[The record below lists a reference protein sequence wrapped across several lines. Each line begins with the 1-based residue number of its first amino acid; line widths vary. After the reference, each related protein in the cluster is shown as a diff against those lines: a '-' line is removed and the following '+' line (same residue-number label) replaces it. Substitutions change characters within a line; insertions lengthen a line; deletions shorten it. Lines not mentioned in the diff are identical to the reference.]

1 MPEQFTIEVF
11 HNELTEYKFF
21 VNDRLIS
28 EGECNRS
35 ITLSAPVSNVSIW
48 FYPWKIV
55 PTVRI
60 NNFIVNTGLARIA
73 LYDHKFDIELT
84 KDFYEKYHQEDIS
97 SRMDLFYQADNG
109 KNDEQLFD
117 EIIGFN
123 AHDDVVKQI
132 KKVLDVR

>member
-1 MPEQFTIEVF
+1 VTKQFIIEIFHEQ
-11 HNELTEYKFF
+11 LSEYKLF
-21 VNDRLIS
+21 VNEQLIS
-28 EGECNRS
+28 EGLCNRS
-35 ITLSAPVSNVSIW
+35 VELSVPTSLVSIW

-60 NNFIVNTGLARIA
+60 NNFIVNTGLAKID
-73 LYDHKFDIELT
+73 LYDHKLDISLT
-84 KDFYEKYHQEDIS
+84 EDFQEKYHQNDIE
-97 SRMDLFYQADNG
+97 SRMDLFYQNNNG

-123 AHDDVVKQI
+123 SHDDVVKQI